1 MTAPDPAVRSIRIAT
16 TLNERFR
23 DLMNGRGS
31 PGDGTAELELRI
43 GEAQQIY
50 PEIWNHLDDARK
62 VIAERGGDTAT
73 YDQIKASQGP
83 ARLGVTRV
91 EVEDHHSIGL
101 GGYSHVQTKEAHFNL
116 DGFRAA
122 HKACAAL
129 MAAMPEV
136 DWKAVERAENQEIA
150 AAGSLGPID
159 SKKTVRWLVI
169 AGALLGVTY
178 LFWYLVIRIP
188 PVSREEREAREQ
200 VLRTQ
205 RITESRTKLD
215 ADPCDKPALDQLS
228 RDLDREIPGGQ
239 GDAANNQYREQC
251 GRKIIGIQL
260 ELDKNPCD
268 GAKLAELTAALR
280 MTGPKSA
287 RQAAATYRDL
297 CAASKSGPSEPQ
309 ER

>member
-1 MTAPDPAVRSIRIAT
+1 MPPPDPAVRSIRIAT

-23 DLMNGRGS
+23 DLMHQRSS

-62 VIAERGGDTAT
+62 VIAARGGDTAS
-73 YDQIKASQGP
+73 YDAIKAKQGV
-83 ARLGVTRV
+83 ALGVTRV

-101 GGYSHVQTKEAHFNL
+101 GGYDHTQTKEAHFNL
-116 DGFRAA
+116 EGFRSA

-129 MAAMPEV
+129 MTAMPEV
-136 DWKAVERAENQEIA
+136 DWKAIERAENQEIA

-159 SKKTVRWLVI
+159 SKKTIKWVVI

-200 VLRTQ
+200 ASRTQ
-205 RITESRTKLD
+205 RIAEYTTKL
-215 ADPCDKPALDQLS
+215 ATNPCDEATLRELTWQLS
-228 RDLDREIPGGQ
+228 YESPAGQDR
-239 GDAANNQYREQC
+239 AANTQYREQC
-251 GRKIIGIQL
+251 RQKIVGIQAH
-260 ELDKNPCD
+260 LDANPCD
-268 GAKLAELTAALR
+268 GAKLAELTAALK
-280 MTGPKSA
+280 PKAA
-287 RQAAATYRDL
+287 RTAAATYRDL
-297 CAASKSGPSEPQ
+297 CQASKSGPPAPP
-309 ER
+309 

>member
-1 MTAPDPAVRSIRIAT
+1 MTPPDPVVRSIRIAT

-23 DLMNGRGS
+23 DLMHQRSS

-73 YDQIKASQGP
+73 YDTIKASQGP

-101 GGYSHVQTKEAHFNL
+101 GGYDHVQTKEAHFNL
-116 DGFRAA
+116 EGFRSA

-159 SKKTVRWLVI
+159 SKKMLRWLAI
-169 AGALLGVTY
+169 GAVLLAATY
-178 LFWYLVIRIP
+178 AFWFLVIRIP
-188 PVSREEREAREQ
+188 PVSREEREARERASRAARIEESTAKLTANPCDEAALKELTWSLSYETPLAQ
-200 VLRTQ
+200 VRAADKQ
-205 RITESRTKLD
+205 YRDQCQQKIVGIQAHLD
-215 ADPCDKPALDQLS
+215 A
-228 RDLDREIPGGQ
+228 
-239 GDAANNQYREQC
+239 
-251 GRKIIGIQL
+251 
-260 ELDKNPCD
+260 NPCD
-268 GAKLAELTAALR
+268 GAKVAELTAALKPR
-280 MTGPKSA
+280 AA
-287 RQAAATYRDL
+287 RTAAATYRDL
-297 CAASKSGPSEPQ
+297 CASSKSGPPAAP
-309 ER
+309 

>member
-23 DLMNGRGS
+23 DLMHQRSS

-43 GEAQQIY
+43 GEAQQIF

-73 YDQIKASQGP
+73 YDQIQAAQGP

-91 EVEDHHSIGL
+91 EVEDHHSVGL

-136 DWKAVERAENQEIA
+136 DWKAVERAENAEIA
-150 AAGSLGPID
+150 AAGSLGPVD
-159 SKKTVRWLVI
+159 SKKMLRWLAV
-169 AGALLGVTY
+169 AAALLGVTY
-178 LFWYLVIRIP
+178 GFWFLVIRVP

-200 VLRTQ
+200 A
-205 RITESRTKLD
+205 SRTARIAEHTAVL
-215 ADPCDKPALDQLS
+215 AANPCDEAALKALTWSLSWEKPAGQ
-228 RDLDREIPGGQ
+228 DR
-239 GDAANNQYREQC
+239 AADKLYREQC
-251 GRKIIGIQL
+251 AQKIIGIQAH
-260 ELDKNPCD
+260 LDANPCD
-268 GAKLAELTAALR
+268 GAKLAELIAALR
-280 MTGPKSA
+280 VTRPKAS
-287 RQAAATYRDL
+287 RTAAATYRDL
-297 CAASKSGPSEPQ
+297 CASSKSAPPEPG

>member
-1 MTAPDPAVRSIRIAT
+1 MTPPDPAVRSVRIAT

-23 DLMNGRGS
+23 DLMHQRSS

-43 GEAQQIY
+43 GEAQQIF

-62 VIAERGGDTAT
+62 VIAERGGDTAA
-73 YDQIKASQGP
+73 YDTIKASQGP

-91 EVEDHHSIGL
+91 EVEDHHSFGL
-101 GGYSHVQTKEAHFNL
+101 GGYDHVQTKEAHFNL
-116 DGFRAA
+116 EGFRSA

-159 SKKTVRWLVI
+159 SKKTIKWLVI
-169 AGALLGVTY
+169 AGALLTVTY

-200 VLRTQ
+200 GWRTE
-205 RITESRTKLD
+205 RITEYRAKL
-215 ADPCDKPALDQLS
+215 AANPCDKPALEQLS
-228 RDLDREIPGGQ
+228 RDLSRETPAGQ
-239 GDAANNQYREQC
+239 DSVAHTEYSELC
-251 GRKIIGIQL
+251 ESKIVKL
-260 ELDKNPCD
+260 KLDLTFDPCN
-268 GAKLAELTAALR
+268 GAKLAELVAALR
-280 MTGPKSA
+280 NKGKSG
-287 RQAAATYRDL
+287 QPTTKFFRDA
-297 CAASKSGPSEPQ
+297 CASSKSGPLAAPL
-309 ER
+309 